1 MNTQTFKKQEA
12 DSDGHSE
19 QPKEIALNELQTKIQ
34 TILIK
39 EGYVEESH
47 VKECF

>member
-12 DSDGHSE
+12 DSKGHSE